1 MSAAGVTVRR
11 AEREDTQRMYDLIME
26 LAIYER
32 APECVVVSKAQME
45 EEGFGERP
53 LWSAFVAELQET
65 NDVKPRVIGM
75 ALYYYRYSTWRGRM
89 LYLED
94 FIVTESHRGIGAGK
108 MLFERVLQQAKEE
121 GCHGMV
127 WQALDWNAPAIE
139 FYKKYDA
146 EIDPGWVNCML
157 KF

>member
-1 MSAAGVTVRR
+1 MSSPAVTVRR
-11 AEREDTQRMYDLIME
+11 AQRGDTQCMYNLIME
-26 LAIYER
+26 LALHER
-32 APECVVVSKAQME
+32 APESVIATKEEME
-45 EEGFGERP
+45 KEGFGERP
-53 LWSAFVAELQET
+53 LWYAFVAELKEVE
-65 NDVKPRVIGM
+65 DVEPRVIGM

-94 FIVTESHRGIGAGK
+94 FVVTESHRGIGAGK
-108 MLFERVLQQAKEE
+108 MLFERVVQQAKEE

-127 WQALDWNAPAIE
+127 WQALAWNTPAIE

-146 EIDPGWVNCML
+146 EIDHGWVNCML

>member
-1 MSAAGVTVRR
+1 MSTPLVAVRR
-11 AEREDTQRMYDLIME
+11 AQRTDIQRMYDLIME
-26 LAIYER
+26 LAVYER
-32 APECVVVSKAQME
+32 APECVVVSKAEME
-45 EEGFGERP
+45 KEGFSERP
-53 LWSAFVAELQET
+53 LWSAFVAELQEA
-65 NDVKPRVIGM
+65 DDAEPRVIGM

-94 FIVTESHRGIGAGK
+94 FVVTESCRGIGAGK

-127 WQALDWNAPAIE
+127 WQALNWNTPAID
-139 FYKKYDA
+139 FYKRYDA
-146 EIDPGWVNCML
+146 EIDPGWVNCTL

>member
-1 MSAAGVTVRR
+1 MSAPVVTVRR
-11 AEREDTQRMYDLIME
+11 AEREDTQRIYDLIIE

-94 FIVTESHRGIGAGK
+94 FVVTESHRGIGAGR

-127 WQALDWNAPAIE
+127 WQALDWNAPAID

>member
-1 MSAAGVTVRR
+1 MSAPVVTVRR
-11 AEREDTQRMYDLIME
+11 AEREDTQRIYDLIIE

-94 FIVTESHRGIGAGK
+94 FVVTESHRGIGAGK

-127 WQALDWNAPAIE
+127 WQALDWNAPAID

>member
-1 MSAAGVTVRR
+1 MSSDIVVNIRR
-11 AEREDTQRMYDLIME
+11 AQREDCQRMYDLIME
-26 LAIYER
+26 LAIYEK
-32 APECVVVSKAQME
+32 APDSVIVSKEEME
-45 EEGFGERP
+45 ELGFGERP
-53 LWSAFVAELQET
+53 LWSAFVAEVQEGSAAPHI
-65 NDVKPRVIGM
+65 VGM

-94 FIVTESHRGIGAGK
+94 FVVTETRRGVGAGK
-108 MLFERVLQQAKEE
+108 MLFDRVVQQAKEE

-127 WQALDWNAPAIE
+127 WQALEWNEPAIK
-139 FYKKYDA
+139 FYQKYDA

>member
-1 MSAAGVTVRR
+1 MSAPLVTVRR
-11 AEREDTQRMYDLIME
+11 AEREDTQCMYDLIME

-32 APECVVVSKAQME
+32 APECVVVSKAEME

-65 NDVKPRVIGM
+65 DDVKPRVIGM

-94 FIVTESHRGIGAGK
+94 FVVTESYRGIGTGK

-127 WQALDWNAPAIE
+127 WQALDWNTPAIN

-146 EIDPGWVNCML
+146 EIDAGWVNCTL

>member
-1 MSAAGVTVRR
+1 MSASVVTVRR
-11 AEREDTQRMYDLIME
+11 ARREDTQCMYDLIME

-32 APECVVVSKAQME
+32 SPECVVVSKAEME

-65 NDVKPRVIGM
+65 NDVKPHVIGM

-94 FIVTESHRGIGAGK
+94 FIVTESHRGTGVGK

-127 WQALDWNAPAIE
+127 WQALDWNTSAIN
-139 FYKKYDA
+139 FYKKYKA